1 MKDIIVVG
9 LSKAGSLHINAY
21 NKMKNIG
28 NIYYVDISGIIKNK
42 NIKKQKVYTSIEDA
56 CITNNLESN
65 NVIVD
70 ICVPKEEFWN
80 IINQCIR
87 QNIKNVIVEKPFI
100 ASKEFFNVNHE
111 LNIIMMQNYL
121 YSEITK
127 DIIKFIKKENCSI
140 KAICTDFSKNRIKDS
155 MNNRGF
161 LKKVTQNFEIEIPHQ
176 IYLADYII
184 NSNKKI
190 NILYKEQKD
199 FEVNGLVLKKH
210 GYGKII
216 MNQDNVLIIHESDLM
231 TDNKRKEINIIC
243 DNDLSINA
251 KYLLYDNDMNIR
263 QKGKL
268 VIKNNDS
275 IIIEKEYSIDDN
287 MYNCLNEYYR
297 YFNDNLKN
305 YKYINRILRFSK
317 VFKEI
322 IE

>member
-1 MKDIIVVG
+1 
-9 LSKAGSLHINAY
+9 
-21 NKMKNIG
+21 
-28 NIYYVDISGIIKNK
+28 
-42 NIKKQKVYTSIEDA
+42 
-56 CITNNLESN
+56 
-65 NVIVD
+65 
-70 ICVPKEEFWN
+70 
-80 IINQCIR
+80 
-87 QNIKNVIVEKPFI
+87 
-100 ASKEFFNVNHE
+100 
-111 LNIIMMQNYL
+111 
-121 YSEITK
+121 
-127 DIIKFIKKENCSI
+127 
-140 KAICTDFSKNRIKDS
+140 